1 MCLCKNE
8 EEMVIFTYHIVK
20 LELCES
26 RGMEPIKFGIIKED
40 GKNLLETGDKQ
51 EMRGINLIG

>member
-1 MCLCKNE
+1 
-8 EEMVIFTYHIVK
+8 MVIFTYHIVK
-20 LELCES
+20 LELCEF

-51 EMRGINLIG
+51 EMRGINLIV